1 MSNSTLEITLEDTSH
16 LLLFAFMGGTR
27 RHIIGFPNWVV
38 APSSSTFDHH
48 AIEVGLH
55 NCHEDTLIA
64 NERHSN
70 LSDVVMMNVDV
81 LALLGLASRVP
92 DNCCE
97 QESCPY

>member
-1 MSNSTLEITLEDTSH
+1 
-16 LLLFAFMGGTR
+16 
-27 RHIIGFPNWVV
+27 
-38 APSSSTFDHH
+38 
-48 AIEVGLH
+48 
-55 NCHEDTLIA
+55 LIA